1 MVRVT
6 RLIGTPL
13 RVVLHAACLTGA
25 LAMPAHADLL
35 IPLLFTTPLLL
46 IGALIPTIV
55 VEGLIILA
63 RLDIDGRGAPARTDP
78 FSVFGKCPIKK
89 WAPGSIFF
97 SLMLTYTRVES
108 IRLV

>member
-63 RLDIDGRGAPARTDP
+63 RLDIDMLLALAVSAANNVVSTLIGVPIA
-78 FSVFGKCPIKK
+78 FSCSQRM
-89 WAPGSIFF
+89 AA
-97 SLMLTYTRVES
+97 
-108 IRLV
+108 